1 MLTSLADYRC
11 MVILAKDLKSLWPC
25 ALFQSLEKAGV
36 PAQLVLRAALAF
48 GILLLFPHNTY
59 VLVVFILVKGVIFG
73 RNTRIYAACKQGL
86 NCHCHHRAKKA
97 RVPLG
102 SLTGKNKTKLTIKG
116 RK

>member
-1 MLTSLADYRC
+1 MEAKECVTLVIIVSLNLIMLTSLADYRC

-73 RNTRIYAACKQGL
+73 RNTRIYAACKQ
-86 NCHCHHRAKKA
+86 
-97 RVPLG
+97 
-102 SLTGKNKTKLTIKG
+102 
-116 RK
+116 